1 MKNNRKIEDLKE
13 ILCSN
18 KTVKTYILA
27 TKGKGVISSLIRKY
41 QRGFPY
47 THIAYVYK
55 LEEFENPII
64 IEAWHLPVKFELE
77 KKKIKIPTSKI
88 FSLITKRDI
97 EITIKK
103 PKIRIGGLRLGYLRD
118 LHDKGVEYSI
128 FEIEVKKEQ
137 KDLIEIFLLK
147 QLSSKR
153 EYDLKGIFGFA
164 TFSDIEDKKK
174 WFCSELVF
182 TAYKYAGI
190 DLLKYI
196 EPYKVSPR
204 LFLLSP
210 LLKKIYDGVIE

>member
-1 MKNNRKIEDLKE
+1 MKNNINNKRELDLRE
-13 ILCSN
+13 IICSEN
-18 KTVKTYILA
+18 KVKTYVLA
-27 TKGKGVISSLIRKY
+27 TKGRGFISSLIRKY

-55 LEEFENPII
+55 MESFKNPVI
-64 IEAWHLPVKFELE
+64 IEAWHLPVKLE
-77 KKKIKIPTSKI
+77 TKIVKEIKLFGNKKFK
-88 FSLITKRDI
+88 
-97 EITIKK
+97 IKK
-103 PKIRIGGLRLGYLRD
+103 PKLRIGGLRLGHLKD

-128 FEIEVKKEQ
+128 FEIDVKKEQ

-147 QLSSKR
+147 QISYNP

-164 TFSDIEDKKK
+164 TFSDLEDKKK

-182 TAYKYAGI
+182 TAYKYAGVK
-190 DLLKYI
+190 LLKYI

-210 LLKKIYDGVIE
+210 LLKKVYDGIID